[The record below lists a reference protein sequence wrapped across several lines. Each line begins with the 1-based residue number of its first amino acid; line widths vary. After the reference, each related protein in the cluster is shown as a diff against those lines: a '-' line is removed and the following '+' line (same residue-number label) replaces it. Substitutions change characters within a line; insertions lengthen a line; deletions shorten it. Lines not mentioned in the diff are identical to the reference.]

1 MKFTAAFDTVC
12 ASEGITVAKTP
23 PCSPSCNPHAERFI
37 RSVRDEYTNR
47 LLISDRGHAERVLH
61 DYAGH
66 FNAHRPHQG
75 RNQLA
80 PRDAPT
86 SSPCLQP
93 TSHADEPSPA

>member
-1 MKFTAAFDTVC
+1 M
-12 ASEGITVAKTP
+12 AKTP

-61 DYAGH
+61 DYARH

-80 PRDAPT
+80 PRDAPDVIPLPAAHIARRRAVA
-86 SSPCLQP
+86 SPINQYRR
-93 TSHADEPSPA
+93 AG